1 MVHIKKIKL
10 FNGELRYAVV
20 SKVISTTQ
28 DEKGKD
34 IPRVE
39 YLPVDYKVG
48 KETYPALF
56 PVTEYGLRKAKE
68 IQKVFKKKSK

>member
-1 MVHIKKIKL
+1 MVHIKKVKL

-20 SKVISTTQ
+20 SKVVSTAQ
-28 DEKGKD
+28 DEKGQD

-48 KETYPALF
+48 KEIHSAIF
-56 PVTEYGLRKAKE
+56 PVTDEGLNKAKE
-68 IQKVFKKKSK
+68 IQKLFKNKKK

>member
-1 MVHIKKIKL
+1 MVHIQKMKT
-10 FNGELRYAVV
+10 FTGELNYAVV

-28 DEKGKD
+28 DEKGND

-48 KETYPALF
+48 QATFPAIF
-56 PVTEYGLRKAKE
+56 PLTDEGLAQAKD
-68 IQKVFKKKSK
+68 IQKLFNKKK